1 MIFKVYSNYLFL
13 FKVFFYFVYNLNFM
27 NKEVQTHFS
36 SWSFCQLPKKKK
48 EKENSVR
55 DESNKE

>member
-1 MIFKVYSNYLFL
+1 
-13 FKVFFYFVYNLNFM
+13 M